1 MRKQDTFFQ
10 YRRGYTPILL
20 KVLDIVASGDN
31 IREICKVRWYVIGKE
46 SVSTSVF
53 EMATVDGGF
62 ANLVPIPR
70 KVFAQAVKIMKD
82 TAHNMVTD
90 TGLPQS
96 EQAGLYCNAKRRAL
110 RLLKKEL
117 GHYFPKN
124 TVR

>member
-53 EMATVDGGF
+53 EMTTVDGGF

-82 TAHNMVTD
+82 TAHNMVT
-90 TGLPQS
+90 
-96 EQAGLYCNAKRRAL
+96 Y
-110 RLLKKEL
+110 
-117 GHYFPKN
+117 
-124 TVR
+124 

>member
-1 MRKQDTFFQ
+1 MGKQDTFFQ

-62 ANLVPIPR
+62 ANFVPIPR

-82 TAHNMVTD
+82 TAYNMVAD

-96 EQAGLYCNAKRRAL
+96 EQARLYSNAKRKAL

-117 GHYFPKN
+117 GHYSPKN